1 MSSKSKWRNIT
12 ERLDGLFTARGI
24 EVSVSVDSIKIAHTM
39 AQLRKGYEVALG
51 SAVFDQRMGKVGTHP
66 NVRLRFLIDKSEV
79 VETYYF
85 DRGHVGM
92 AECLKR
98 MPGNAREVELS
109 CGDTK
114 YSFVEIKGHYA
125 PGISETLDRLD
136 FLCGGEH

>member
-1 MSSKSKWRNIT
+1 MSSKNKWQNIT

-24 EVSVSVDSIKIAHTM
+24 DVSVSVDSIEIARTM
-39 AQLRKGYEVALG
+39 AQIRKGYEVALG

-66 NVRLRFLIDKSEV
+66 NVRLRFLADKSEV

-85 DRGHVGM
+85 DSGHAGM

-98 MPGNAREVELS
+98 MSRNAREVELS

-114 YSFVEIKGHYA
+114 YSFVEIKGRYA
-125 PGISETLDRLD
+125 SGISETLDRLD
-136 FLCGGEH
+136 FLLGK